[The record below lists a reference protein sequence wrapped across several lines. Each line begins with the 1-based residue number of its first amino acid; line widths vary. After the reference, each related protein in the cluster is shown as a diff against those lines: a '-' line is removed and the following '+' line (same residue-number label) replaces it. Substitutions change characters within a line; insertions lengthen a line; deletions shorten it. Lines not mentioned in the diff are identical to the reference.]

1 MSYVD
6 QKRGPSPTGM
16 AGALI
21 VQAAIGAAMIIGLS
35 VAGGVVAPPTQVD
48 AWNIKDPPPPEPP
61 PPEPAKD
68 PAKDALDPP
77 ITVPQP
83 KFELDQVEPDY
94 TTTDTIP
101 DRPLVIQPKQVI
113 IDPPPAPPA
122 PVATFDPIGA
132 KPRNDPA
139 AWLGQ
144 RDYKPSWLRRELMG
158 TARFR
163 LDISATGTV
172 TGCRVTGSTG
182 HAELDEATCALVQ
195 RRARFEPAR
204 GSSGQPVAGSYTG
217 SVLWQIPD

>member
-1 MSYVD
+1 MAYVD

-16 AGALI
+16 AGALA
-21 VQAAIGAAMIIGLS
+21 VQLAIGAAVITGLS
-35 VAGGVVAPPTQVD
+35 VTQIVRAPDIRTDVFDIP
-48 AWNIKDPPPPEPP
+48 IEPP
-61 PPEPAKD
+61 PPAPPPKATQDQPKD
-68 PAKDALDPP
+68 IFEPP

-83 KFELDQVEPDY
+83 KFELDQPKPAY
-94 TTTDTIP
+94 TTTETFP
-101 DRPLVIQPKQVI
+101 ERPIVTQPKEVV
-113 IDPPPAPPA
+113 IDPPLAPPS

-132 KPRNDPA
+132 RPRNDPS

-144 RDYKPSWLRRELMG
+144 RDYKPSWLRRGLTG
-158 TARFR
+158 SARFR

-182 HAELDEATCALVQ
+182 HSELDQATCALVQ

-204 GSSGQPVAGSYTG
+204 GSAGQPVAGSYSG